1 MIEKKDLTH
10 TFKTTC
16 HNIIDLFKNTNK
28 LSTFMRKLEQQSLI
42 DPDRYTIN
50 NYLGDG
56 FEFLM
61 EIFIKTHAYDNR
73 IGITEYAPVKSNED
87 TGVDGIG
94 INIDGEKC
102 VIQHKYRANNTTL
115 LTANEDHLSNVIIKT
130 CNILGYFPSY
140 LVVYNENNNKNEFHF
155 DKQYLNNKYKKIIIR
170 FEAKYSDGLYSN
182 DIIVPEYLYHLSP
195 TKKIKKILEYGLEP
209 KSNNRKTKY
218 SERIYFFKDKTNYQ
232 DLLNNLKLNDKIN
245 NLNDNYTLLKVKTN
259 KKTIYHTAPNY
270 INGVYTYDNIH
281 PKNITIEL
289 ENS

>member
-1 MIEKKDLTH
+1 MITNYKEYLNLIKEGLIRTY
-10 TFKTTC
+10 
-16 HNIIDLFKNTNK
+16 NIYKYELNLYMDFN
-28 LSTFMRKLEQQSLI
+28 SV
-42 DPDRYTIN
+42 
-50 NYLGDG
+50 G
-56 FEFLM
+56 
-61 EIFIKTHAYDNR
+61 IKTNIEILDKLKFDIEILNN
-73 IGITEYAPVKSNED
+73 NE
-87 TGVDGIG
+87 
-94 INIDGEKC
+94 
-102 VIQHKYRANNTTL
+102 L
-115 LTANEDHLSNVIIKT
+115 EDAQYNVIIKT